1 VSARAQLVLAA
12 ILSTTLAPRAADA
25 CGWYT
30 GTSITGQDKRFGM
43 GADPCDWDGRVIA
56 CITDFS
62 EHERR
67 ATMPLPERPGDD
79 APAVTRSDYAALL
92 FYRGRVDEAIAMLEA
107 TEEVFPGVYAVAA
120 NLGTAYEL
128 AGRNQDAL
136 QWIREGIK
144 RNPDSHDGTEW
155 LHVKILEAK
164 IALAADPKWLE
175 KHSVLGLDF
184 GDGKVPE
191 IPTDWPDGQD
201 LQSTRK
207 ALTYQ
212 LHERMGFVKPP
223 DPIVADLLADLASL
237 TAMEA
242 VVEHS
247 LPVFDLA
254 LAYKPVHAAAIQ
266 KRREA
271 LAGLIDK
278 RLFWGKVRFYAIYG
292 GVVVLIALLVVVIV
306 LRRRRKKLQGLTAKL
321 AATSGS
327 VISAS

>member
-1 VSARAQLVLAA
+1 MSARAHLALAA
-12 ILSTTLAPRAADA
+12 MLSMLLAPRAADA

-30 GTSITGQDKRFGM
+30 GTSITGQDKQWGL
-43 GADPCDWDGRVIA
+43 GADPCEGTDVIA

-67 ATMPLPERPGDD
+67 ATMPLPERPGDT
-79 APAVTRSDYAALL
+79 ATAIERSDYAALL

-107 TEEVFPGVYAVAA
+107 TEATFPGVYAVAA
-120 NLGTAYEL
+120 NLGTSYEL

-136 QWIREGIK
+136 QWIREAIK

-175 KHSVLGLDF
+175 THTVLGLDF
-184 GDGKVPE
+184 GDRGVPE
-191 IPTDWPDGQD
+191 IPTEWPEGQD

-237 TAMEA
+237 TAITA
-242 VVEHS
+242 IVEIA
-247 LPVFDLA
+247 LPVYDVSLR
-254 LAYKPVHAAAIQ
+254 YRPVHAAAVQ

-271 LAGLIDK
+271 LAKLIDE
-278 RLFWGKVRFYAIYG
+278 RLFWNKVRFWGIVA
-292 GVVVLIALLVVVIV
+292 GVVALVALLVTLVV
-306 LRRRRKKLQGLTAKL
+306 LRRRRRRLQGLTAKL
-321 AATSGS
+321 AATSGN